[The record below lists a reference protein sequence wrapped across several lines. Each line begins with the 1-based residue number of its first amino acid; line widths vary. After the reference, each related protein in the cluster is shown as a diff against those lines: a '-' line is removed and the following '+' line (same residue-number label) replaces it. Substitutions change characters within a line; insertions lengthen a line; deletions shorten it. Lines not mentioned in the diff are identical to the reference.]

1 LKKDWNKW
9 IQAISILMLAND
21 IPSVIAINN
30 CMNLHHQ
37 NLINQRRRLM
47 MHTIKIFVRGGVV
60 YEVDN
65 LPDGFDYEIID
76 HDMEN

>member
-1 LKKDWNKW
+1 
-9 IQAISILMLAND
+9 
-21 IPSVIAINN
+21 
-30 CMNLHHQ
+30 
-37 NLINQRRRLM
+37 M

-76 HDMEN
+76 HDTKESATDWLDEEEND

>member
-1 LKKDWNKW
+1 M
-9 IQAISILMLAND
+9 SAND
-21 IPSVIAINN
+21 TFNITIITRKERGSSSTKGEG
-30 CMNLHHQ
+30 
-37 NLINQRRRLM
+37 M

-76 HDMEN
+76 HDTKESATDWLDEEDND

>member
-1 LKKDWNKW
+1 
-9 IQAISILMLAND
+9 
-21 IPSVIAINN
+21 
-30 CMNLHHQ
+30 
-37 NLINQRRRLM
+37 M

-76 HDMEN
+76 HDTKESATDWLDENYLKNFPHKEEEKKRL